1 MLRDLVSFLQFKKR
15 EKHPWMS
22 ATFSTKNSTPPWV
35 YTESSQQK
43 STRENVVKF
52 VQSHQ

>member
-1 MLRDLVSFLQFKKR
+1 MLHDLVSFVQFKKR
-15 EKHPWMS
+15 EKCPWMS
-22 ATFSTKNSTPPWV
+22 ATFSTKNSTPLWV
-35 YTESSQQK
+35 FTESPQQK